1 MLNYP
6 ALQNF
11 LLISSFPF
19 LAAYS
24 AEDVPVT
31 PSNAL
36 RLPKL
41 EPIHGSSPSDLAA
54 ATSHSELGGTTPFRV
69 GNGVSATRDGLART
83 PSAPITYNSNVKN
96 CHATQ
101 ATPKKVVILL
111 LKFLLFTLIITI
123 TTY

>member
-1 MLNYP
+1 MP
-6 ALQNF
+6 A
-11 LLISSFPF
+11 
-19 LAAYS
+19 
-24 AEDVPVT
+24 T

-36 RLPKL
+36 RRLPKL

-54 ATSHSELGGTTPFRV
+54 ANAASNSELGGTTPLRV

-111 LKFLLFTLIITI
+111 LKFLLFTLFHHH
-123 TTY
+123 YQLLVSEENESRSKP